1 MTTLNGSNADY
12 RGTSADTKPTEG
24 VAINSLYLELDTN
37 TFYYFNGEDWSVLG
51 GD

>member
-12 RGTSADTKPTEG
+12 RGTSADTKPTEN
-24 VAINSLYLELDTN
+24 VEINSLYLELDTN
-37 TFYYFNGEDWSVLG
+37 TFYYFNGEGWAVVG